1 MTLDD
6 QHKDH
11 RDGEDEIIEMQW
23 KNWKKS
29 GKWIFFTC
37 NAINGGATP
46 SHKSATLEW
55 KGRLW
60 LLTTN

>member
-11 RDGEDEIIEMQW
+11 HDGEYEIIEMQW
-23 KNWKKS
+23 KRSKKS
-29 GKWIFFTC
+29 VKRKKITC
-37 NAINGGATP
+37 NVINGGATP
-46 SHKSATLEW
+46 SHKSAALEW

-60 LLTTN
+60 LLSTN